1 MTTKVSANTLSNTAV
16 TAGTYGSATAHPQIV
31 VDAQGR
37 LTSAINQTIA
47 ISSGQV
53 TGLAT
58 SATTDT
64 SNATN
69 ITSGTLAFTRLPT
82 VATITAGAYTTP
94 SFTVDAYGRITLIS
108 STSPVTSVTGTS
120 GRITSSGGTTPVID
134 LANSS
139 YTASGTAA
147 ASATITSLTVDS
159 YGRTTAATFTPIS
172 ITTGQITGLATSA
185 TTDTTSASNIST
197 GTLNA
202 GRLPASGVT
211 PGNYSNATVTV
222 DTSGRVTSIAS
233 GSSPVTSVTASGAL
247 SSSGGLQ
254 PNITLNNT
262 AVTAGSYTLAS
273 ITVDAQGRITAASTP
288 TNIVTVS
295 PNNGTTGATQ
305 LRDAAGNPNSVYLQG
320 TNNAGTVQYGHIR
333 FGSDS
338 NISTSIANRFFSE
351 GGTLLKASNSN
362 GPNGAPTYTTIGG
375 IVDHR
380 VRLTNIGSYEI
391 AWIPSSD
398 YTGSQIA
405 YLNFSDVNGNGGS
418 SHSLQFRG
426 LTSNGTVAQRLAS
439 MTFQSLVSYF
449 DGRILIDTSGDPVG
463 TNALMLQLTR
473 AGVSDTALFYACDAY
488 SPNGSEAAL
497 KLGQINAS
505 ARSIS
510 ATGTINASGSDY
522 AEYMTKSGDFT
533 IAKGDI
539 CGIDINGKL
548 TNVFTN
554 SISFVVKSTNPSLV
568 GGDEWGSE
576 VGLGVSE
583 PILSKQEKDVSSE
596 NFETDEEFAQ
606 RKAQYEIEKATYDAL
621 VQEARQKVDR
631 IAFSGQV
638 PINVTG
644 AVAGQ
649 YIVPVNDNG
658 SIKGIA
664 VNEADL
670 TMAQYIKSVGKVI
683 SVKNGKPTI
692 IVKVA

>member
-1 MTTKVSANTLSNTAV
+1 MTTRVSANTLANTAV
-16 TAGTYGSATAHPQIV
+16 TAGTYGTATAHPQFV
-31 VDAQGR
+31 VDPQGR
-37 LTSAINQTIA
+37 LTFATNQTIA
-47 ISSGQV
+47 ITSGQV
-53 TGLAT
+53 SGLAT

-82 VATITAGAYTTP
+82 VGTITAGAYTTP
-94 SFTVDAYGRITLIS
+94 SITVDAYGRITAI
-108 STSPVTSVTGTS
+108 TATTPVTSVSGTS
-120 GRITSSGGTTPVID
+120 GRITSSGGTTPAID
-134 LANSS
+134 LATSL

-147 ASATITSLTVDS
+147 ASATVTSLTVDA
-159 YGRTTAATFTPIS
+159 YGRTTAATFTPIAIS
-172 ITTGQITGLATSA
+172 TSQITGLATSA
-185 TTDTTSASNIST
+185 TTDTTSASNITS
-197 GTLNA
+197 GTLNS

-211 PGNYSNATVTV
+211 SGNYSNATVTV

-233 GSSPVTSVTASGAL
+233 GSSPVTSVTASSPL

-254 PNITLNNT
+254 PNITL
-262 AVTAGSYTLAS
+262 S
-273 ITVDAQGRITAASTP
+273 
-288 TNIVTVS
+288 NINFVTVS
-295 PNNGTTGATQ
+295 PNNGSSGALQ
-305 LRDAAGNPNSVYLQG
+305 LRDATGNPNSVYLQA
-320 TNNAGTVQYGHIR
+320 TNNAGSVQYGHIR
-333 FGSDS
+333 FGSDN

-362 GPNGAPTYTTIGG
+362 GPSGAPTYTTIGG

-380 VRLTNIGSYEI
+380 VRLTNIGSYEV

-398 YTGSQIA
+398 YSGSQVA

-449 DGRILIDTSGDPVG
+449 DGRIQIDTSGDPVG

-473 AGVSDTALFYACDAY
+473 AGVSETALFYACDAY

-522 AEYMTKSGDFT
+522 AEYMTKAGDFT

-539 CGIDINGKL
+539 CGIDVNGKL

-664 VNEADL
+664 VNESDL

>member
-16 TAGTYGSATAHPQIV
+16 TAGSYGTATAHPQIV

-37 LTSAINQTIA
+37 LTSATNQTIA

-53 TGLAT
+53 SGLAS

-64 SNATN
+64 TSATN

-82 VATITAGAYTTP
+82 VGTITAGAYTTP

-120 GRITSSGGTTPVID
+120 GRITSSGGTTPSID
-134 LANSS
+134 LATST
-139 YTASGTAA
+139 YTATGTAA
-147 ASATITSLTVDS
+147 ATATITSLTVDA
-159 YGRTTAATFTPIS
+159 YGRTTAATFTPIA

-185 TTDTTSASNIST
+185 TTDTTSASNISS

-211 PGNYSNATVTV
+211 AGNYSNATVTV

-288 TNIVTVS
+288 TNIFATS
-295 PNNGTTGATQ
+295 PNSGTNGALQ
-305 LRDAAGNPNSVYLQG
+305 LRDAAGNPNSVYLQA
-320 TNNAGTVQYGHIR
+320 TNNAGTSEYSNLR
-333 FGSDS
+333 FQS
-338 NISTSIANRFFSE
+338 NGIISTPT
-351 GGTLLKASNSN
+351 GGKFQTNGNVLLKAGSPA
-362 GPNGAPTYTTIGG
+362 GQFTLGG
-375 IVDHR
+375 LIEHS
-380 VRLTNIGSYEI
+380 VRSLNIGQHEI
-391 AWIPSSD
+391 AWMPNSD
-398 YTGSQIA
+398 TTVTSNKLAILNICDSTGNDGSGHSFQI
-405 YLNFSDVNGNGGS
+405 
-418 SHSLQFRG
+418 RG
-426 LTSNGTVAQRLAS
+426 LTTNGSTQQRLS
-439 MTFQSLVSYF
+439 FINFYSLVNYF
-449 DGRILIDTSGDPVG
+449 DGRIQIDTSGDPVG
-463 TNALMLQLTR
+463 TNALQLHLTR
-473 AGVSDTALFYACDAY
+473 PGVADSVLFYASDNFAT
-488 SPNGSEAAL
+488 NGSEATI
-497 KLGQINAS
+497 KVGSISAS
-505 ARSIS
+505 GRSIS
-510 ATGTINASGSDY
+510 ATQTINASGSDY
-522 AEYMTKSGDFT
+522 AEYMTKAGDFT

-539 CGIDINGKL
+539 CGIDVNGKL
-548 TNVFTN
+548 TNVFAN
-554 SISFVVKSTNPSLV
+554 SISFVVKSTNPSYV

-576 VGLGVSE
+576 VGMGISE
-583 PILSKQEKDVSSE
+583 PILSKQEE
-596 NFETDEEFAQ
+596 DESDAVFNQ
-606 RKAQYEIEKATYDAL
+606 RKSQYDIEKASYIVL
-621 VQEARQKVDR
+621 LEEARQKVDR

-670 TMAQYIKSVGKVI
+670 TMVQYIKSVGKVI

>member
-16 TAGTYGSATAHPQIV
+16 TAGSYGTATAHPLIV

-37 LTSAINQTIA
+37 LTSATNQTIA

-53 TGLAT
+53 SGLAS

-64 SNATN
+64 TSATN

-82 VATITAGAYTTP
+82 VGTITAGAYTTP
-94 SFTVDAYGRITLIS
+94 SITVDAFGRITLIS

-120 GRITSSGGTTPVID
+120 GRITSSGGTTPAID
-134 LANSS
+134 LATST

-147 ASATITSLTVDS
+147 ATATITSLTVDA
-159 YGRTTAATFTPIS
+159 YGRTTAATFTPIA

-185 TTDTTSASNIST
+185 TTDTTSASNISS

-211 PGNYSNATVTV
+211 AGNYSNATVTV

-233 GSSPVTSVTASGAL
+233 GSSPVTSVTASGVL

-295 PNNGTTGATQ
+295 PNNGTSGAVQ
-305 LRDAAGNPNSVYLQG
+305 LRDAAGNPNSVYLQA
-320 TNNAGTVQYGHIR
+320 TNNAGTSEYSNLR
-333 FGSDS
+333 FQS
-338 NISTSIANRFFSE
+338 NGIISTPS
-351 GGTLLKASNSN
+351 GGKFQTNGNVLLKAGSPA
-362 GPNGAPTYTTIGG
+362 GQFTLGG
-375 IVDHR
+375 LIEHQ
-380 VRLTNIGSYEI
+380 VRSLNIGQHEI
-391 AWIPSSD
+391 AWMPNSD
-398 YTGSQIA
+398 TTVTSNKQAILNICDSTG
-405 YLNFSDVNGNGGS
+405 NDGS
-418 SHSLQFRG
+418 GHSFQVRG
-426 LTSNGTVAQRLAS
+426 LTTNGSVPQRLS
-439 MTFQSLVSYF
+439 FVTFYSLVNYF
-449 DGRILIDTSGDPVG
+449 DGRIQIDTSGDPVG
-463 TNALMLQLTR
+463 TNALQLQLSR
-473 AGVSDTALFYACDAY
+473 PGVADSALFYASDNYA
-488 SPNGSEAAL
+488 PNGSEATL
-497 KLGQINAS
+497 KLGSINAS
-505 ARSIS
+505 GRSIS

-522 AEYMTKSGDFT
+522 AEYMTKAGDFIIT
-533 IAKGDI
+533 KGDI
-539 CGIDINGKL
+539 CGIDVNGKL
-548 TNVFTN
+548 TNVFSN
-554 SISFVVKSTNPSLV
+554 SLSFVVKSTNPSLV

-576 VGLGVSE
+576 VGMGISA
-583 PILSKQEKDVSSE
+583 PILSKQEED
-596 NFETDEEFAQ
+596 ETDAVFNE
-606 RKAQYEIEKATYDAL
+606 RKAQYEIDEASYTVL
-621 VQEARQKVDR
+621 LEEARQKVDR

-670 TMAQYIKSVGKVI
+670 TMAQYIKAVGKVI

>member
-16 TAGTYGSATAHPQIV
+16 TAGAYGSATAHPQFV

-37 LTSAINQTIA
+37 LTYAANQTIA
-47 ISSGQV
+47 ISSSQV

-64 SNATN
+64 TSATN
-69 ITSGTLAFTRLPT
+69 ITSGTLPFQRLPT
-82 VATITAGAYTTP
+82 VGTITAGAYTTP
-94 SFTVDAYGRITLIS
+94 SFTIDDYGRVTLIS
-108 STSPVTSVTGTS
+108 STSPVTSVTGTT
-120 GRITSSGGTTPVID
+120 GRITVSGSTTPVIN
-134 LANSS
+134 LATSS
-139 YTASGTAA
+139 YTTTGTAA
-147 ASATITSLTVDS
+147 ASATITSLTVDP
-159 YGRTTAATFTPIS
+159 YGRTTAATFTPIA

-185 TTDTTSASNIST
+185 TTDTTSASNISS

-295 PNNGTTGATQ
+295 PNNGTTGAVQ
-305 LRDAAGNPNSVYLQG
+305 LRDATGNPNSVYLQA
-320 TNNAGTVQYGHIR
+320 TNNAGTSEYSNLR
-333 FGSDS
+333 FQS
-338 NISTSIANRFFSE
+338 NGIISTPS
-351 GGTLLKASNSN
+351 GGKFQTNGDVLLKA
-362 GPNGAPTYTTIGG
+362 GAPAGNFTLGG
-375 IVDHR
+375 LIEHQ
-380 VRLTNIGSYEI
+380 VRSLNIGQHEI
-391 AWIPSSD
+391 AWMPNSD
-398 YTGSQIA
+398 TTVTSNKVAIINVCDSTG
-405 YLNFSDVNGNGGS
+405 NDGS
-418 SHSLQFRG
+418 GHSFYIRG
-426 LTSNGTVAQRLAS
+426 LTTNGTVGQRLSSFGVSA
-439 MTFQSLVSYF
+439 TQSYF
-449 DGRILIDTSGDPVG
+449 EGRIIIDTLGDPVG
-463 TNALMLQLTR
+463 TNALQLQLTR
-473 AGVSDTALFYACDAY
+473 PGVSDSALFYSSDGYA
-488 SPNGSEAAL
+488 PNGSEATL
-497 KLGQINAS
+497 KLGSIQAS
-505 ARSIS
+505 GRSIS

-522 AEYMTKSGDFT
+522 AEYMTKAGDFI

-539 CGIDINGKL
+539 CGIDVNGKL
-548 TNVFTN
+548 TNVFAN
-554 SISFVVKSTNPSLV
+554 SLSFVVKSTNPSLV

-576 VGLGVSE
+576 VGMGISAPV
-583 PILSKQEKDVSSE
+583 LSKQEED
-596 NFETDEEFAQ
+596 ETDAVFNE
-606 RKAQYEIEKATYDAL
+606 RKAQYEIDMASYTVLLE
-621 VQEARQKVDR
+621 EARQKVDR

>member
-16 TAGTYGSATAHPQIV
+16 TAGSYGTATAHPQIV

-37 LTSAINQTIA
+37 LTSATNQTIA
-47 ISSGQV
+47 ISSAQV
-53 TGLAT
+53 SGLAT

-134 LANSS
+134 LATST

-147 ASATITSLTVDS
+147 ASATVTSLTVDA
-159 YGRTTAATFTPIS
+159 YGRTTAATFTPIA

-185 TTDTTSASNIST
+185 TTDTTSASNISS

-295 PNNGTTGATQ
+295 PNNGTTGALQ
-305 LRDAAGNPNSVYLQG
+305 LRDAAGNPNSVYLQA
-320 TNNAGTVQYGHIR
+320 TNNAGTSEYSNLR
-333 FGSDS
+333 FQS
-338 NISTSIANRFFSE
+338 NGIISTPS
-351 GGTLLKASNSN
+351 GGKFQTNGDVLLKAGSPA
-362 GPNGAPTYTTIGG
+362 GQFTLGG
-375 IVDHR
+375 LVEHQ
-380 VRLTNIGSYEI
+380 VRSLNIGQHEI
-391 AWIPSSD
+391 AWLPNSD
-398 YTGSQIA
+398 TTVTSNKVAILNICDSTG
-405 YLNFSDVNGNGGS
+405 NDGS
-418 SHSLQFRG
+418 GHSFYIRG
-426 LTSNGTVAQRLAS
+426 LTTNGTATQRLSSFGVSA
-439 MTFQSLVSYF
+439 TQSYF
-449 DGRILIDTSGDPVG
+449 EGRIIIDTLGDPVG
-463 TNALMLQLTR
+463 TNALQLHLTR
-473 AGVSDTALFYACDAY
+473 PGVSDSALFYSSDGYA
-488 SPNGSEAAL
+488 PNGSEATL
-497 KLGQINAS
+497 KLGSIAAS
-505 ARSIS
+505 GGRSIS

-522 AEYMTKSGDFT
+522 AEYMTKAGDFI

-539 CGIDINGKL
+539 CGIDVNGKL
-548 TNVFTN
+548 TNVFAN
-554 SISFVVKSTNPSLV
+554 SISFVVKSTNPSYV

-576 VGLGVSE
+576 VGLGVFE
-583 PILSKQEKDVSSE
+583 PILSKQEKD
-596 NFETDEEFAQ
+596 ETDAVFNE
-606 RKAQYEIEKATYDAL
+606 RKSQYDIEKASYTVL
-621 VQEARQKVDR
+621 LEEARQKVDR